1 MISGEEELKEILENP
16 NLIVDKLTLKQK
28 TEDRNTSMKT
38 FITYIVLSAML
49 ICVLSIAL
57 IIERKDTS
65 DRAEFDVWL
74 KQLKEANKDLVNQVN

>member
-1 MISGEEELKEILENP
+1 
-16 NLIVDKLTLKQK
+16 
-28 TEDRNTSMKT
+28 MKT